1 MRTSTWLWSSALLL
15 VACSGA
21 PEPLPHAAR
30 PVVELAR
37 WEVVDGDTQVG
48 ILRQLEIRDPRGP
61 QTFYRIE
68 DRHGRWLGHATAAG
82 RFTRRVPFRDEEQ
95 DLGVWSLARGT
106 ALLVEA
112 KAEVRLQPVA
122 LDADVRRR

>member
-1 MRTSTWLWSSALLL
+1 MVDALPLALLL
-15 VACSGA
+15 AACEAA

-30 PVVELAR
+30 PVVEIAR
-37 WEVVDGDTQVG
+37 WEVFDGDAHVG
-48 ILRQLEIRDPRGP
+48 TVRQLEIHDPQGP
-61 QTFYRIE
+61 QAFYRIE
-68 DRHGRWLGHATAAG
+68 DRRGRWLGHATTAG

-122 LDADVRRR
+122 LDADMRRR